1 MAREGRPR
9 RRRYRDI
16 VLDGVR
22 DILGS
27 EEEEVAAAADVVVD
41 GEEEIV
47 ESKASGD
54 RKRQSATLS

>member
-1 MAREGRPR
+1 M
-9 RRRYRDI
+9 
-16 VLDGVR
+16 LDGVR

-54 RKRQSATLS
+54 RKRQGATLS

>member
-1 MAREGRPR
+1 M
-9 RRRYRDI
+9 
-16 VLDGVR
+16 LDGVR

-27 EEEEVAAAADVVVD
+27 EEEVAAAADVVVD

-54 RKRQSATLS
+54 RKRQGATLSQLIPIGISGRGHTL